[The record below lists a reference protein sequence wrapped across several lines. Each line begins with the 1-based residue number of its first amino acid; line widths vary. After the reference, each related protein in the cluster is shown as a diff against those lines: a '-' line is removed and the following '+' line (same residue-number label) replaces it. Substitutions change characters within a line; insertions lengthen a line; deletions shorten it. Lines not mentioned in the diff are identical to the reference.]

1 MKVQASW
8 TSALMRLTSLLQ
20 RLWLACSAGKEAK
33 WGTIGSMGNMKDIAD
48 SVRGNLI
55 PQLYIL
61 RRVPMRYSRIL
72 PLTIMKRFQCIVVG
86 SAQGVLTVA
95 ITDRQNISVIES
107 LRKITGQAIFPVLID
122 PTRMRLLI
130 QRVER
135 YEQYRQAFYATRTR
149 DAREQAYY
157 LHMKRQFLVFSIVLL
172 LTYQKTQRN

>member
-1 MKVQASW
+1 MQ
-8 TSALMRLTSLLQ
+8 
-20 RLWLACSAGKEAK
+20 
-33 WGTIGSMGNMKDIAD
+33 MGNMKDIAD

-55 PQLYIL
+55 PQLYVL
-61 RRVPMRYSRIL
+61 RRVPMRYRRML
-72 PLTIMKRFQCIVVG
+72 PLTIMKHFQCIVVG

-95 ITDRQNISVIES
+95 ITDQQNTSVIES
-107 LRKITGQAIFPVLID
+107 LRSITGQAIFPVLID

-135 YEQYRQAFYATRTR
+135 YEQYRQALSARKR

-157 LHMKRQFLVFSIVLL
+157 LHMKRQFLVFSIMML

>member
-1 MKVQASW
+1 
-8 TSALMRLTSLLQ
+8 MRLTSLLQ

-107 LRKITGQAIFPVLID
+107 LRRITGQAIFPVLID
-122 PTRMRLLI
+122 PTKMRLLI
-130 QRVER
+130 QRIER
-135 YEQYRQAFYATRTR
+135 NEQYGQAFSARTR
-149 DAREQAYY
+149 NAREQADY
-157 LHMKRQFLVFSIVLL
+157 LHMKHQFQVSSIMMLL
-172 LTYQKTQRN
+172 AYQKTQRK

>member
-1 MKVQASW
+1 
-8 TSALMRLTSLLQ
+8 MRLTSLLQ

-107 LRKITGQAIFPVLID
+107 LRRITGQAIFPVLID

-130 QRVER
+130 QRIER
-135 YEQYRQAFYATRTR
+135 NEQYGQAFSARTR
-149 DAREQAYY
+149 NAREQADY
-157 LHMKRQFLVFSIVLL
+157 LHMKHQFQVSSIMMLL
-172 LTYQKTQRN
+172 AYQKTQRK

>member
-1 MKVQASW
+1 
-8 TSALMRLTSLLQ
+8 MRLTSLLQ

-55 PQLYIL
+55 PQLYVL

-107 LRKITGQAIFPVLID
+107 LRRITGQAIFPVLID

-130 QRVER
+130 QRIER
-135 YEQYRQAFYATRTR
+135 NEQYGQAFSARTR
-149 DAREQAYY
+149 NAREQADY
-157 LHMKRQFLVFSIVLL
+157 LHMKHQFQVSSIMMLL
-172 LTYQKTQRN
+172 AYQKTQRK